1 MDSSLIQQSFDLCGI
16 TQNDYSQCHRQ
27 LVSLMDDGLDE
38 MIVDESRSD
47 GFRGFDAEP
56 EEDPTAPQEEND
68 LDDQNL

>member
-1 MDSSLIQQSFDLCGI
+1 
-16 TQNDYSQCHRQ
+16 
-27 LVSLMDDGLDE
+27 MDDGLDE